1 MTGIK
6 RIKQGLVTVFTIPS
20 ALIGDVTNALQE
32 HLQAC
37 LNAGE
42 LHLILDCQ
50 QVTYMD
56 SAALAMLLS
65 CSRMARRKGGG
76 IKLVHLNEV
85 CQDIL
90 VATRLEQFV
99 EVYANL
105 PKALQSCL

>member
-1 MTGIK
+1 MVGIK
-6 RIKQGLVTVFTIPS
+6 RIKQGRVTVITVPA
-20 ALIGDVTNALQE
+20 ALLGDVTDAVQK

-37 LNAGE
+37 LDDGE

-56 SAALAMLLS
+56 SAALEMLLT
-65 CSRMARRKGGG
+65 CSRSARRQGGAL
-76 IKLVHLNEV
+76 KLVHLNEV

-99 EVYANL
+99 EVYSTL
-105 PKALQSCL
+105 PKALQSSL